1 MIFFNDNYEN
11 RFLFRRRRSL
21 EIILTEVSRLNCA
34 SRRPQFRWPQLLRHV
49 SSTESTATFSRN
61 RISRSPPF
69 DIPYRKT
76 TFVNQLFDLL
86 DRLYES
92 FTFIRG
98 KNKSNDRANSK
109 RLIGDLIRKKNYEIF
124 DEVPHNGEEN
134 QTMESMINVSPTAI
148 RGIIIHPRER
158 ERVKVEKLP
167 FPFDSLEICSLSRR
181 SWLSNN
187 ESHKA

>member
-76 TFVNQLFDLL
+76 IRKPTFRSPL

-158 ERVKVEKLP
+158 EREWK
-167 FPFDSLEICSLSRR
+167 
-181 SWLSNN
+181 
-187 ESHKA
+187 